1 MARIPH
7 EIAEEF
13 ALETL
18 SRAHAVRHLAHTL
31 KSRPS
36 PSPLPARVA
45 DMTERS
51 ARFLA
56 DAVVA
61 LALSSND
68 DGPHREERDAVML
81 ERVRAADRLLRNLGD
96 HLRLAAGTG
105 PERLPWVLVRPF
117 ADLCRRLWPAAGILF
132 TLHWDRD
139 HEPAIL
145 DFNAVTRGILDE
157 FGDLLP
163 VGRRDELRADLQAP
177 LLGIAFP
184 YLECGDIRVFA
195 LLGQALGR
203 MLIERE
209 PSLLPEAASAMAG
222 GVPYPERLA
231 LVAFLADRVMLA
243 LFGPAMIFALFEL
256 ALEDGFDVSG
266 EASGTTRS
274 VPWSLRLAALL
285 EVLDRISPAALPL
298 DEGQFPAGVVR
309 ECVNRRFHQVRRL
322 IDELPPTAA
331 GDWSTAGRTARE
343 KAAAAWPRLDTRL
356 AGLSVSAAELY
367 ARVPAL
373 IDRLDHG
380 LPPNAVEHGPGDRSP
395 ATLAEIVTAGWF
407 QKICWEDR
415 VFHDRHRNEES
426 FSRRREDLNRLVL
439 KAVDFAHLE
448 RTYRGAADRIAEGE
462 EDR

>member
-13 ALETL
+13 ALEIL

-31 KSRPS
+31 KSRPF

-68 DGPHREERDAVML
+68 DGPHHEERDAVML
-81 ERVRAADRLLRNLGD
+81 ERLRTADRLLRKLGD

-117 ADLCRRLWPAAGILF
+117 TDLCRRLWPEAGILF

-139 HEPAIL
+139 NEPAVL
-145 DFNAVTRGILDE
+145 DFNADTRGILAE

-163 VGRRDELRADLQAP
+163 VGRSDELRTDLQTP

-184 YLECGDIRVFA
+184 YLEGGDIRIFA
-195 LLGQALGR
+195 RLGQALGQ

-209 PSLLPEAASAMAG
+209 PALLPEAPSS
-222 GVPYPERLA
+222 ERLV
-231 LVAFLADRVMLA
+231 LVALLADRVMLA
-243 LFGPAMIFALFEL
+243 LFGPAMIFALFDL
-256 ALEDGFDVSG
+256 ALENGFDVSG
-266 EASGTTRS
+266 EPSATPKS
-274 VPWSLRLAALL
+274 VPWSIRLAALL
-285 EVLDRISPAALPL
+285 DVLDRISPAVLPL
-298 DEGQFPAGVVR
+298 DDAQFPAGAVR

-322 IDELPPTAA
+322 IDELPPAA
-331 GDWSTAGRTARE
+331 ADEWSAAGRTARE

-356 AGLSVSAAELY
+356 TGVSVSAAELY

-380 LPPNAVEHGPGDRSP
+380 LPPNAVEHGPDDRSP

-415 VFHDRHRNEES
+415 VFHDVHRNEET

-448 RTYRGAADRIAEGE
+448 RTYRGAADKIAGGE